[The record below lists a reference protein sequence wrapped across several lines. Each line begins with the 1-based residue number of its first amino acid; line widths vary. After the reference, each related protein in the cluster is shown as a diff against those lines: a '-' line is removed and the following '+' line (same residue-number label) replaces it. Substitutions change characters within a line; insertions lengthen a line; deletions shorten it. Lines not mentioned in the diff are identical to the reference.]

1 MSANP
6 PVEKNPKTGART
18 GKNIIL
24 QTRISDKYNM
34 LKVEVK
40 TTNKDLHH
48 TQPNVGVFN
57 PSHTRVSF
65 TIVPSGAD
73 NDTTPI
79 KKIAT
84 HRCALQYM
92 TKNKKKIFINDQ
104 QGHDERFKTC
114 YATVKGQRI
123 LKKNRLSNLVERD
136 EEYSM
141 TKKQLLRIDMCV
153 GRTHRKKYSFFP
165 TFLEHCAATQR
176 KGTHSIESLFFI
188 ILEGRVIAYMKI
200 IKIREIETKKSSRFE
215 KNSSMGAR
223 GENFVKS
230 KSQLFQ
236 YAPKNSTGLNK
247 IREIKRITKRSPYDK
262 KTINISW
269 NPTRNSREIKNTK
282 KFWDEGLY
290 VFMLH
295 NISPSLGIYLYL
307 CSTGCANFHLKVK
320 THSLGCANLRT
331 TWAGGWQMFATPTTT
346 WTYKPIR
353 TKKMVPSLAKN
364 QNNKQTVSFWF
375 QSAKYHHF
383 FKIINMEADSS
394 TMESP
399 PAQEN
404 ATRAAVEEAARS
416 AGHQGCEK
424 CRQFA
429 YCVCDVFIFNDQD
442 QGNQCMESGPSTP
455 KPSTSEPLKVNQAAQ
470 PSGKECKPK
479 AEGKTPPRKC
489 RKRPGET
496 QRMAEERVERLE
508 AELAEE
514 KEEKEQLK
522 AQLEEAARLLLKEQT
537 DRIADNGRQ
546 SELLQEQMGL
556 LETSKHYHDMDLCLW
571 EDERETLTGRIGDM
585 TEELKNKD
593 EEIGD
598 LNWRIMGYEH
608 TQSGLNLGA
617 FCPIS
622 LGLWAEGLLNKN

>member
-114 YATVKGQRI
+114 YANVKGQRI
-123 LKKNRLSNLVERD
+123 LKKNRLSNLVKRD

-165 TFLEHCAATQR
+165 TFLEHCASTQR
-176 KGTHSIESLFFI
+176 KGTHSIESLFFT

-236 YAPKNSTGLNK
+236 YAPKNSTGVNK
-247 IREIKRITKRSPYDK
+247 IREIKRITKRSPNDK

-320 THSLGCANLRT
+320 THSLGCANVGS
-331 TWAGGWQMFATPTTT
+331 TWAGGWQMFATTTTT

-364 QNNKQTVSFWF
+364 QNNKQTVSFWS

-383 FKIINMEADSS
+383 LKIINMEADSS

-399 PAQEN
+399 SAQEN

-424 CRQFA
+424 CRQFS
-429 YCVCDVFIFNDQD
+429 YCVCDIFVFNDQN

-455 KPSTSEPLKVNQAAQ
+455 KPSTSGPLKVNQAAQ
-470 PSGKECKPK
+470 LSGKECKPK

-496 QRMAEERVERLE
+496 QRMAEERVERLG

-514 KEEKEQLK
+514 KEEKKQLK

-622 LGLWAEGLLNKN
+622 LGLWAEGLLNN